1 VSPLTGMCNRPTDT
15 LAAFGWETVRHHP
28 HLATDLRLSGLRRTR
43 ATNWPALY
51 VVSDHDRSSDL
62 EVIPMPATPR
72 SLRSVPRLL
81 ILATVGGAVGAG
93 LVSALV
99 SLAGTVPAV
108 IAASTLLGAVA
119 GAAAYLGFEARRR
132 LGRVAKL
139 VPRDTEYIRKQLAQL
154 PTRDQVTS
162 LVFDARNRLH
172 GEISKLG
179 IRTRDDARQLEAL
192 LNLHAMIP
200 VRRPLPASRGWSAS
214 PDLLLAYVGDILTR
228 KPRLVVECGSGLS
241 TLWAALALETI
252 GGSGR
257 VVALEHDQSYLS
269 ATVATLAA
277 HGVAHRA
284 EVRHA
289 PIEQVKV
296 GQEQWPWYA
305 LTCVEDL
312 NGIDLLFVDGPIVLL
327 GPQSRYPALPIL
339 RDRLNP
345 GAVILLDDANRP
357 EEQEIL
363 AHWCVDWPQ
372 LSPEMLKLEKGAARI
387 RVPE

>member
-1 VSPLTGMCNRPTDT
+1 
-15 LAAFGWETVRHHP
+15 
-28 HLATDLRLSGLRRTR
+28 
-43 ATNWPALY
+43 
-51 VVSDHDRSSDL
+51 
-62 EVIPMPATPR
+62 MPATPR

-81 ILATVGGAVGAG
+81 ILAVVGGAAGAG

-119 GAAAYLGFEARRR
+119 GAVAYFGYGARRR
-132 LGRVAKL
+132 LGRVTKL
-139 VPRDTEYIRKQLAQL
+139 VLREIDYVRNL

-162 LVFDARNRLH
+162 LVQSTVFDARHRLH
-172 GEISKLG
+172 GEIRQLWF
-179 IRTRDDARQLEAL
+179 RTRDDTRQLEAL

-200 VRRPLPASRGWSAS
+200 VRAPLPASRVWAAS
-214 PDLLLAYVGDILTR
+214 PDLLVVYVGDILAR
-228 KPRLVVECGSGLS
+228 KPGLVVECGSGLS
-241 TLWAALALETI
+241 TLWAALALETV

-257 VVALEHDQSYLS
+257 VVALEHDERYLS
-269 ATVATLAA
+269 ATEATLAA

-305 LTCVEDL
+305 ISRVEDL
-312 NGIDLLFVDGPIVLL
+312 NGIDLLLVDGPVVTL
-327 GPQSRYPALPIL
+327 GPQSRYPALPVL

-345 GAVILLDDANRP
+345 GAVILLDDANRS
-357 EEQEIL
+357 EEQETL
-363 AHWCVDWPQ
+363 AHWCADWPQ
-372 LSPEMLKLEKGAARI
+372 LSTEMLRLEKGAARI